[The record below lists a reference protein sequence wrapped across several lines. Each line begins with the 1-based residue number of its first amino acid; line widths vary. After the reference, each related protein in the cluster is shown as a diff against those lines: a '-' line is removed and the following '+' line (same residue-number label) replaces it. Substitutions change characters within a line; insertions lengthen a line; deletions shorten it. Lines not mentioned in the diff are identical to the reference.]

1 MRKPRRLFLG
11 IGVVAVVAGFG
22 TYAFVLHL
30 RIKSSETHRTFE
42 VHYVWDSGVKSLR
55 IVNTEKGGEESDPNL
70 RAKVAAVAESQLPRI
85 VGSAGLTRAV
95 GRFYADTWG
104 QDVLYLPR
112 FGTATDPDLARDPA
126 VTPLMSALDRYDGV
140 KARQLIAAG
149 ANVNASDQH
158 GWTALMTAAM
168 NGDVATVQAL
178 LAAGAEVNARN
189 KDGETALSPAA
200 FLGRTAAVRELALH
214 GADVNAAS
222 KQGITPLMEAAQH
235 SLPVIKFL
243 IANGAEVNATDAL
256 GETALIMAARAGN
269 EDIVKT
275 LIKARANVNAKDA
288 EGRTALSSAHQ
299 LGYTGISQ
307 LLKRAGGH
315 D

>member
-1 MRKPRRLFLG
+1 
-11 IGVVAVVAGFG
+11 
-22 TYAFVLHL
+22 
-30 RIKSSETHRTFE
+30 
-42 VHYVWDSGVKSLR
+42 
-55 IVNTEKGGEESDPNL
+55 
-70 RAKVAAVAESQLPRI
+70 
-85 VGSAGLTRAV
+85 
-95 GRFYADTWG
+95 
-104 QDVLYLPR
+104 
-112 FGTATDPDLARDPA
+112 
-126 VTPLMSALDRYDGV
+126 
-140 KARQLIAAG
+140 
-149 ANVNASDQH
+149 
-158 GWTALMTAAM
+158 
-168 NGDVATVQAL
+168 
-178 LAAGAEVNARN
+178 
-189 KDGETALSPAA
+189 
-200 FLGRTAAVRELALH
+200 
-214 GADVNAAS
+214 
-222 KQGITPLMEAAQH
+222 MEAAQH